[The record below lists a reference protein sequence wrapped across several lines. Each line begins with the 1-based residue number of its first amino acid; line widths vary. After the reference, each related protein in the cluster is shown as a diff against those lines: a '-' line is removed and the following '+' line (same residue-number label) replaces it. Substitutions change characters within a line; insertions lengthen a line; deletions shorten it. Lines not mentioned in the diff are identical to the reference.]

1 MTVFNFTLR
10 AEDDRGAFSDR
21 QFSIKVR
28 NTLVDRYMI
37 IDKTHAYTS
46 IDLVN
51 WTMRPDMGGSGC
63 AYGGGNWL
71 VWVGDNRYR
80 MSPDGINWTQ
90 YTAQQRADGE
100 IKALPGPII
109 SKPVW
114 LEDRWYAICGTSSAG
129 MFVISLE
136 DDGVWSML
144 TPINIGK
151 YDNFNYPS
159 LEVTTNGCLVIN
171 FHTRTSPATSVKMPM
186 ISFDKGLKWETAIKS
201 TPAGYVNYVHH
212 YSAQTVHR
220 SSVLKFINGLWYC
233 AISTQ
238 RSYYS
243 TYNANSQGAKDHYVA
258 YSHDLVNFTRCDTT
272 SISLNAG
279 TAASAMGGLINDI
292 HYVNGVLVLGTS
304 LFPNITAQN
313 PSYFAYSTDGRIFKP
328 TSMTNIGT
336 NNPVCFM
343 SQGKM
348 YMTTGANTIL
358 YSSSNNGRTFENAGI
373 LPTNNVIDFAKI

>member
-28 NTLVDRYMI
+28 NTLVDRYMV
-37 IDKTHAYTS
+37 IDKNHAYTS

-51 WTMRPDMGGSGC
+51 WTTRPDMGGAGC
-63 AYGGGNWL
+63 SYGGGNWM
-71 VWVGDNRYR
+71 VWVGDSRYR

-90 YTAQQRADGE
+90 YTAQQRVDGE
-100 IKALPGPII
+100 IKALPGAIL

-114 LEDRWYAICGTSSAG
+114 LEDRWFAVCGTPAAG
-129 MFVISLE
+129 MFIISME
-136 DDGVWSML
+136 SDGVWTML
-144 TPINIGK
+144 TPVNIGK
-151 YDNFNYPS
+151 FDNTGYPT
-159 LEVTTNGCLVIN
+159 LEATSNGCLVIN
-171 FHTRTSPATSVKMPM
+171 FHARTTPSASVKMPM
-186 ISFDKGLKWETAIKS
+186 ISFDKGVKWENALKS
-201 TPAGYVNYVHH
+201 TPAGYVNHVHH
-212 YSAQTVHR
+212 YSAQTIYR

-258 YSHDLVNFTRCDTT
+258 YSHDLVNFTRCDTSVI
-272 SISLNAG
+272 SITTG
-279 TAASAMGGLINDI
+279 TAAAGMGGLINDI

-304 LFPNITAQN
+304 MFQSQPAHN
-313 PSYFAYSTDGRIFKP
+313 PSYLSYSVDGRTFNK
-328 TSMTNIGT
+328 TTMTAIGT
-336 NNPVCFM
+336 NAPVYFM

-348 YMTTGANTIL
+348 YLTTGANTTL
-358 YSSSNNGRTFENAGI
+358 YSSSNNGRSFEDAGV